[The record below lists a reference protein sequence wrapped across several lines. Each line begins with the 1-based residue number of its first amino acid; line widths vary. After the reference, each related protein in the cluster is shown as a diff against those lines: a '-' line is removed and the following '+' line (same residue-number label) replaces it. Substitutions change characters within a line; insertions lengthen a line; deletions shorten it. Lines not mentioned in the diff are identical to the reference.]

1 MRRADSSTSR
11 RISAGKAVDLLWNV
25 GSSLPAAV
33 TLLWEAE
40 GREVTMASLGE
51 LERAVMDLLW
61 AGQEAAT
68 ANTLRDLL
76 AQDSEAGDGTA
87 GHQGKDLAVTTV
99 LTVLSRLEKKGLV
112 ERERGTRPHR
122 YQAVSSRADH
132 TAELMHEVL
141 GSAPDREAVLAR
153 FIGSVTE
160 SEAATLRKLL
170 GYN

>member
-1 MRRADSSTSR
+1 
-11 RISAGKAVDLLWNV
+11 
-25 GSSLPAAV
+25 
-33 TLLWEAE
+33 
-40 GREVTMASLGE
+40 MASLGE

-68 ANTLRDLL
+68 ANKLRDLL
-76 AQDSEAGDGTA
+76 AQDSAATDGIA

-132 TAELMHEVL
+132 TADLMHEAL

-153 FIGSVTE
+153 FIGSVSE

-170 GYN
+170 GQD

>member
-1 MRRADSSTSR
+1 
-11 RISAGKAVDLLWNV
+11 
-25 GSSLPAAV
+25 
-33 TLLWEAE
+33 
-40 GREVTMASLGE
+40 MASLGE

-68 ANTLRDLL
+68 ANTLRDQL
-76 AQDSEAGDGTA
+76 ARTSAAQGGS
-87 GHQGKDLAVTTV
+87 GHEGKELAVTTV

-153 FIGSVTE
+153 FIGSV
-160 SEAATLRKLL
+160 SEGEAETLRKLL
-170 GYN
+170 GQP

>member
-1 MRRADSSTSR
+1 
-11 RISAGKAVDLLWNV
+11 
-25 GSSLPAAV
+25 
-33 TLLWEAE
+33 
-40 GREVTMASLGE
+40 MASLGE

-76 AQDSEAGDGTA
+76 AQDSAAADGHA

-132 TAELMHEVL
+132 TADLMHEAL

-153 FIGSVTE
+153 FIGSVSE

-170 GYN
+170 GKN

>member
-1 MRRADSSTSR
+1 MY
-11 RISAGKAVDLLWNV
+11 V
-25 GSSLPAAV
+25 
-33 TLLWEAE
+33 
-40 GREVTMASLGE
+40 MASLGE

-76 AQDSEAGDGTA
+76 AQSTRSQDGTA
-87 GHQGKDLAVTTV
+87 GGHEGKDLAVTTV
-99 LTVLSRLEKKGLV
+99 LTVLSRLERKGLV

-153 FIGSVTE
+153 FIGSVTDN
-160 SEAATLRKLL
+160 EAETLRKLL
-170 GYN
+170 GRS

>member
-1 MRRADSSTSR
+1 
-11 RISAGKAVDLLWNV
+11 
-25 GSSLPAAV
+25 
-33 TLLWEAE
+33 
-40 GREVTMASLGE
+40 MASLGE

-68 ANTLRDLL
+68 ANTLSDLL
-76 AQDSEAGDGTA
+76 AKDSEAADGSA

-153 FIGSVTE
+153 FIGSVSE
-160 SEAATLRKLL
+160 SEAAALRKML
-170 GYN
+170 G

>member
-1 MRRADSSTSR
+1 
-11 RISAGKAVDLLWNV
+11 
-25 GSSLPAAV
+25 
-33 TLLWEAE
+33 
-40 GREVTMASLGE
+40 
-51 LERAVMDLLW
+51 MDLLW

-68 ANTLRDLL
+68 ANTLRDQL
-76 AQDSEAGDGTA
+76 ARTSDGQDGP
-87 GHQGKDLAVTTV
+87 GHEGKELAVTTV

-153 FIGSVTE
+153 FIGSV
-160 SEAATLRKLL
+160 SEGEAETLRKLL
-170 GYN
+170 GHL